1 MPSFAY
7 SAINS
12 QGVELS
18 GEIQATDLG
27 AARDA
32 LRGNG
37 LLAQRLEEISSTV
50 TQSGGSFLGIKTK
63 TVKTKSLQ
71 IFSRQFATMIE
82 AGLSV
87 VTALVILEQQTE
99 DTLLAQIIDNV
110 RERVEGGALLSEAM
124 AAHPE
129 VFSRLYI
136 AMVEAGEAAGV
147 LDVVLDRVAMQI
159 EKEEKIKRRVKG
171 AMIYPAVVM
180 TFAFLVLTGLL
191 MFLVPVFVKIFDQ
204 LGGEL
209 PKLTQ
214 IIMHMSNGLR
224 YPWFPGI
231 PIPGIVFVLGGLIGG
246 FIAFKRWKRT
256 DKGRA
261 SWDSF
266 KLRIPMQIGSVVRKV
281 AMARFSRTLSTL
293 IASGVD
299 IMRALE
305 ITATTSGNWVVES
318 DTLKIR
324 EAVREGAP
332 IAQPMIASAVFPP
345 MVGHMVKIGEE
356 TGELEKMLSKVADFY
371 EDEVDAAIQS
381 LTSIIEPI
389 MMIGVGI
396 MVGVIV
402 IAMYLPMFKLL
413 SLVK

>member
-1 MPSFAY
+1 MAAFAY
-7 SAINS
+7 SAINA
-12 QGVELS
+12 QGLEIS
-18 GEIQATDLG
+18 GEIHAPDPA
-27 AARDA
+27 AAREQ
-32 LRGNG
+32 LRIRG
-37 LLAQRLEEISSTV
+37 LLAQKLKEMPA
-50 TQSGGSFLGIKTK
+50 SGDDGARSLLKA
-63 TVKTKSLQ
+63 VKPKSLQ

-87 VTALVILEQQTE
+87 VTALVILEQQTDDVLLGEIIE
-99 DTLLAQIIDNV
+99 DV
-110 RERVEGGALLSEAM
+110 RERVEGGQLLSEAM
-124 AAHPE
+124 SGHPD

-147 LDVVLDRVAMQI
+147 LDVVLDRVAIQI

-171 AMIYPAVVM
+171 AMIYPSVVL

-191 MFLVPVFVKIFDQ
+191 MFLVPIFVKIFDS
-204 LGGEL
+204 LGGQL

-214 IIMHMSNGLR
+214 MVLHASNGLR

-231 PIPGIVFVLGGLIGG
+231 PIPGVVFVFGILIGG
-246 FIAFKRWKRT
+246 FIAFKRWKKT
-256 DKGRA
+256 EKGRA
-261 SWDSF
+261 SWDTF
-266 KLRIPMQIGSVVRKV
+266 KLKIPMQIGTVVRKV

-305 ITATTSGNWVVES
+305 ITATTSGNWVVEH

-332 IAQPMIASAVFPP
+332 IAQPMIASEVFPP

-356 TGELEKMLSKVADFY
+356 TGELEKMLGKVADFY
-371 EDEVDAAIQS
+371 EDEVDAAIQT

-389 MMIGVGI
+389 MMIGVGM

-402 IAMYLPMFKLL
+402 IAMYLPMFKML

>member
-7 SAINS
+7 SAINA

-18 GEIQATDLG
+18 GEIQATDMG

-37 LLAQRLEEISSTV
+37 LLAQKLEEITAGAAQS
-50 TQSGGSFLGIKTK
+50 SGGSFLGMKTK
-63 TVKTKSLQ
+63 VVKVKSLQ
-71 IFSRQFATMIE
+71 IFSRQFATMID

-99 DTLLAQIIDNV
+99 DKLLAEVIDDV
-110 RERVEGGALLSEAM
+110 RERVEGGQLLSEAM
-124 AAHPE
+124 SAHPDI
-129 VFSRLYI
+129 FSRLYV

-147 LDVVLDRVAMQI
+147 LDVVLDRVAIQI
-159 EKEEKIKRRVKG
+159 EKEEKLKRRVKG
-171 AMIYPAVVM
+171 AMIYPAVVL

-204 LGGEL
+204 LGGQL
-209 PKLTQ
+209 PKLTE
-214 IIMHMSNGLR
+214 IVMHMSNGLR

-231 PIPGIVFVLGGLIGG
+231 PIPGVVFVVGGLIGG
-246 FIAFKRWKRT
+246 LIAFKRWKKT

-261 SWDSF
+261 SWDTF
-266 KLRIPMQIGSVVRKV
+266 KLKIPMQIGTVVRKV

-305 ITATTSGNWVVES
+305 ITATTSGNWVVET

-324 EAVREGAP
+324 EAVRE
-332 IAQPMIASAVFPP
+332 
-345 MVGHMVKIGEE
+345 
-356 TGELEKMLSKVADFY
+356 
-371 EDEVDAAIQS
+371 
-381 LTSIIEPI
+381 
-389 MMIGVGI
+389 
-396 MVGVIV
+396 
-402 IAMYLPMFKLL
+402 
-413 SLVK
+413 